1 MAHKKGQGSVRNG
14 RDSVS
19 KRLGVK
25 RFGGESV
32 TAGSI
37 LIRQRGSRYLAGANV
52 GIGRDWTLFALADGK
67 VRFDKQGRR
76 INIDLVPFGQR
87 VVTPPHQV
95 LIKGI
100 RQQADALLYLL
111 N

>member
-25 RFGGESV
+25 CYGGETV

-37 LIRQRGSRYLAGANV
+37 IIRQRGSKFFAGRNV
-52 GIGRDWTLFALADGK
+52 GTGRDWTLFALVDGK
-67 VRFDKQGRR
+67 VAFDKESRR
-76 INIDLVPFGQR
+76 VNIVP
-87 VVTPPHQV
+87 
-95 LIKGI
+95 
-100 RQQADALLYLL
+100 ADTKAA
-111 N
+111 NN

>member
-25 RFGGESV
+25 TYGGEAV

-37 LIRQRGSRYLAGANV
+37 IIRQRGSKFEAGQNV
-52 GIGRDWTLFALADGK
+52 GTGRDWTLFALIDGNVK
-67 VRFDKQGRR
+67 FDKNGRR
-76 INIDLVPFGQR
+76 VNVKAEPAA
-87 VVTPPHQV
+87 
-95 LIKGI
+95 K
-100 RQQADALLYLL
+100 